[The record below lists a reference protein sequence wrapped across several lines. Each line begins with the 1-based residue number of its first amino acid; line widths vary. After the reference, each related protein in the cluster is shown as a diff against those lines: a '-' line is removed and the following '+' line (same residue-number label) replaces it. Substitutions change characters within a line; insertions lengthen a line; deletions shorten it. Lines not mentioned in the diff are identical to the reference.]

1 MLMQET
7 PSPRTPWVRGV
18 LVVLALAVLAALAA
32 VELRHRHLLGEREAQ
47 RSAVLD
53 GLAKSLIEQ
62 TTQSEVLGAVSV
74 MGLTSHLL
82 KQAVLGQLGR
92 DAPAVLALLGAAR
105 DRFGAHGVYLIDAD
119 GTIVAHATA
128 GPSSTG
134 QNVGFR
140 PYFQQALAGRSN
152 VYAAVGAFSHERGLY
167 VAAPLH
173 AGTSSPSRVLG
184 VVMVKLPFAPVD
196 ALLAR
201 AGMPALLL
209 SPQGVAIA
217 STRAEW
223 LYAMTPPLEQQ
234 RIDGIAALRQFGR
247 QFDNGVASALPFDA
261 AQPGVQIDGAAH
273 ALAQRSIDWHD
284 PAGPWSLVLLDDV
297 SALMSWSERV
307 GLGGSVGLL
316 VLLLG
321 VLVLELLRN
330 RQRMA
335 ATQQRLQVLGA
346 ALQSSPMAVVVT
358 NAQGVIEWVN
368 PGFEATTGYGLD
380 EVRGAKPGLLASG
393 KTGVET
399 YSDMWGH
406 LVSGRAWKGAFI
418 NRRKDGTEYHAE
430 ATLTP
435 VLDCYGMRIGMVGVH
450 QDVSARMQEQQALQ
464 RSEQRL
470 RELLE
475 QQKAIFDNAPPVL
488 LTADGLMRL
497 FNPAFMALVGGAER
511 QLQDERVSSLF
522 ASMEEHAAFAARVA
536 PRLVAGEP
544 VREDW
549 TLRRLDGTLFEARIS
564 ASPVHIDGASLAAMW
579 VIEDVTD
586 IHRAEVATQ
595 EARERL
601 ELAQEAG
608 KIGVFDVD
616 LHTGGS
622 VWISKQAGHQG
633 LRERVFEDWR
643 TAWAQRLDARDRAA
657 ALARMD
663 AALQGS
669 DTSLRDT
676 WRLVRL
682 DGPSRWFECSARILR
697 DAQGRAERMVGV
709 NVDIDAYKQLEAR
722 VATQLQFQQVLID
735 TISIPIV
742 YKDAQGRYLGFNR
755 AYEATFGI
763 RREDYLGKTVLDRD
777 FIEPAQRQLFQDD
790 VQLALQGEGAVHREV
805 DLPYA
810 DGVVHRTLYWLQR
823 FGERGSEMEGVIGT
837 FVDISDRQRIEHDL
851 RRAKELAEEAAA
863 LKSNFLANMSHEI
876 RTPMNAIIGMSH
888 LALKSGLTPRQHDY
902 VAKIEQAGQHLMG
915 VINDILDFSR
925 IEAGKLRIEAHSFE
939 LDQVLAGVV
948 DVVSHKASAK
958 GLELIC
964 DVASNVPQNLVG
976 DALRIGQILINYANN
991 AVKFTERGEVGI
1003 VVRVEHEAGDDVTLR
1018 LEVRDTG
1025 IGLTPQQ
1032 QDKLFQSFQQADAST
1047 TRRYGGTGLG
1057 LAICKSLAELM
1068 HGAVGVHSTP
1078 GEGSTFW
1085 VRLPLR
1091 RGAPARALL
1100 PAADLQ
1106 GLRVLV
1112 VDDNAHA
1119 ATVLAEMLRSMRFTV
1134 ESVHSGAQALQAL
1147 NAAVQRGQP
1156 YDLVV
1161 LDWQMPGMDGLD
1173 LGRRIGELNLPQLPH
1188 RVMVTA
1194 FGREDVLRMA
1204 QHQGIEE
1211 VLIKPVSASVMF
1223 DTLMQVLGRPQM
1235 GGCAGLAPEGD
1246 PQARCPVL
1254 SGVRLLVA
1262 EDNELNQQVALELL
1276 RETGAQVDLARNG
1289 EEAVALASRQRYDLV
1304 LMDMQMPV
1312 LDGLEATRQLRAQPA
1327 LAHLPIVAMTA
1338 NAMDADRQRCL
1349 DAGMNDHLAKPVV
1362 PERLWAVLQRWC
1374 GTGVSGVAGVAP
1386 EARSQAAPAGQG
1398 AAAVL
1403 PAPLPGL
1410 DQSAGLRNALGRP
1423 AFYAEV
1429 LQRFAAH
1436 HADSAQRMAQALAE
1450 ARLDILLREA
1460 HTLRG
1465 LAGTIG
1471 ATALQDAAAR
1481 LEEALRGPPAAS
1493 APTTQLLQDLRRAL
1507 EPLVQ
1512 HLLHWAAA
1520 HPVPAQ
1526 AATVPA
1532 DAPAAVPPAQGEA
1545 LQTVQA
1551 LQALLQADDP
1561 AARTHLLHN
1570 ALLVQEAVGPR
1581 MAALQ
1586 AHIEQFDYESALD
1599 ILTGCLERFP
1609 QAPSPPGA
1617 ACSTGSRDATRQSS

>member
-1 MLMQET
+1 MKRSHTIKAALEQE
-7 PSPRTPWVRGV
+7 
-18 LVVLALAVLAALAA
+18 LAQLQQRYAALQAELAAKDAALRGAQATLERSAAYNKRVYQDSPVPIVIIDPAIGIVDCNMAA
-32 VELRHRHLLGEREAQ
+32 VRIYGF
-47 RSAVLD
+47 
-53 GLAKSLIEQ
+53 Q
-62 TTQSEVLGAVSV
+62 TRDEVLGRMPLDFS
-74 MGLTSHLL
+74 
-82 KQAVLGQLGR
+82 
-92 DAPAVLALLGAAR
+92 APTQ
-105 DRFGAHGVYLIDAD
+105 YD
-119 GTIVAHATA
+119 GTDTQTA
-128 GPSSTG
+128 GEEIT
-134 QNVGFR
+134 
-140 PYFQQALAGRSN
+140 RSI
-152 VYAAVGAFSHERGLY
+152 VEH
-167 VAAPLH
+167 
-173 AGTSSPSRVLG
+173 
-184 VVMVKLPFAPVD
+184 
-196 ALLAR
+196 
-201 AGMPALLL
+201 
-209 SPQGVAIA
+209 
-217 STRAEW
+217 
-223 LYAMTPPLEQQ
+223 
-234 RIDGIAALRQFGR
+234 GIANFLWRARRATGEI
-247 QFDNGVASALPFDA
+247 FDA
-261 AQPGVQIDGAAH
+261 EVNLMAFDCGGRI
-273 ALAQRSIDWHD
+273 
-284 PAGPWSLVLLDDV
+284 LLRFTVDDV
-297 SALMSWSERV
+297 SEKRRARLEIERQQAEIRK
-307 GLGGSVGLL
+307 LL
-316 VLLLG
+316 
-321 VLVLELLRN
+321 E
-330 RQRMA
+330 
-335 ATQQRLQVLGA
+335 
-346 ALQSSPMAVVVT
+346 
-358 NAQGVIEWVN
+358 
-368 PGFEATTGYGLD
+368 
-380 EVRGAKPGLLASG
+380 
-393 KTGVET
+393 
-399 YSDMWGH
+399 
-406 LVSGRAWKGAFI
+406 
-418 NRRKDGTEYHAE
+418 
-430 ATLTP
+430 
-435 VLDCYGMRIGMVGVH
+435 
-450 QDVSARMQEQQALQ
+450 EQQV
-464 RSEQRL
+464 
-470 RELLE
+470 
-475 QQKAIFDNAPPVL
+475 IFDNAPNGMCF
-488 LTADGLMRL
+488 TADGIILRVNRRLCQSLGLEPQDLVGHSVAQRMFWDEASYKAFSAVAAPLLAAGQEVHIEWDFKRNDGAVFEAMVSGQGINIPGFERSAVWVYEDIAERKRLERERQENEARLRRILENSPVGVIIGTEAGQIVFANRQHEEILGVRPDELATHPASKSWRNPEDRLAFMEQLRRDGAVKGYQADFVRADGTPVTVLLSSILLDFSDGRYLVSWIYDITERQKAEQLVVRSEERLALALRGANLGLYDCIINDQHEIVEVAVNDIWAEMLGYDKQSLLAQHPNHMACWVALIHPEDVARVQNHLRRFLLNEMPDYTETFRMRSAGGEWRWILDIGHAALRGSDGCPRRLVGINQDITEQKVAEASLRDSEAYNKML
-497 FNPAFMALVGGAER
+497 FQESSRPIIILDPDFGYIDCNPAAVRIFGVNAKSQLLGKGLLYLSAPQQYSGQDSATAMQDTMPQVLSQGHSSFEWRYRRPDGETWDAEVHLAAFEYRGRRLVQCMPEDVTEKRRARLEIELQQRELQNLLDEQQMIFDNAPNGIIYTADGVILRVNQRLVEYLGYPADELVGKPGSVIQQSPEHYARFGALVG
-511 QLQDERVSSLF
+511 
-522 ASMEEHAAFAARVA
+522 
-536 PRLVAGEP
+536 P
-544 VREDW
+544 V
-549 TLRRLDGTLFEARIS
+549 
-564 ASPVHIDGASLAAMW
+564 LAAGK
-579 VIEDVTD
+579 DVNVEWDFARKDGGTF
-586 IHRAEVATQ
+586 VAQ
-595 EARERL
+595 VSGRGIRSARHHHVT
-601 ELAQEAG
+601 
-608 KIGVFDVD
+608 I
-616 LHTGGS
+616 
-622 VWISKQAGHQG
+622 W
-633 LRERVFEDWR
+633 VFEDIAER
-643 TAWAQRLDARDRAA
+643 KAAERAMEQARRAA
-657 ALARMD
+657 ED
-663 AALQGS
+663 AAKAKS
-669 DTSLRDT
+669 D
-676 WRLVRL
+676 
-682 DGPSRWFECSARILR
+682 
-697 DAQGRAERMVGV
+697 
-709 NVDIDAYKQLEAR
+709 
-722 VATQLQFQQVLID
+722 
-735 TISIPIV
+735 
-742 YKDAQGRYLGFNR
+742 
-755 AYEATFGI
+755 
-763 RREDYLGKTVLDRD
+763 
-777 FIEPAQRQLFQDD
+777 
-790 VQLALQGEGAVHREV
+790 
-805 DLPYA
+805 
-810 DGVVHRTLYWLQR
+810 
-823 FGERGSEMEGVIGT
+823 
-837 FVDISDRQRIEHDL
+837 
-851 RRAKELAEEAAA
+851 
-863 LKSNFLANMSHEI
+863 FLANMSHEI

-1134 ESVHSGAQALQAL
+1134 EAVHSGAQALQAL

-1161 LDWQMPGMDGLD
+1161 LDWQMPGMDGLE

-1223 DTLMQVLGRPQM
+1223 DTLMQVLGRPQL

-1304 LMDMQMPV
+1304 LMDMQMPM

-1362 PERLWAVLQRWC
+1362 PERLWSVLQRWC

-1386 EARSQAAPAGQG
+1386 EARSQAAPTGQG